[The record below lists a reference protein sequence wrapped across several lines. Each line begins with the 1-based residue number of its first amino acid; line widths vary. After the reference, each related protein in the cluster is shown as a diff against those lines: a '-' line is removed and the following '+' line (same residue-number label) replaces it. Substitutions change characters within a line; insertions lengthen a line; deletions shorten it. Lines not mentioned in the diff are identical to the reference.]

1 MKIYLFKQRP
11 KGLLMFFLQNFDGDG
26 LKNTT
31 GWVKSD
37 DGILVFDH
45 NGNGF
50 NVVNDKFWYLVS

>member
-1 MKIYLFKQRP
+1 M
-11 KGLLMFFLQNFDGDG
+11 QNFDGDG
-26 LKNTT
+26 LKNAT